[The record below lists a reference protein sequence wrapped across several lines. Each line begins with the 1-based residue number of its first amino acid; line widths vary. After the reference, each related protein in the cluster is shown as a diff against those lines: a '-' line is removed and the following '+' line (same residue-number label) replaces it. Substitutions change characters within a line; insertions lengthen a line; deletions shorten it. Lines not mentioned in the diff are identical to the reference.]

1 MAANLR
7 GETFT
12 PAQIASLAREIVT
25 YLPRTAV
32 ASLAAGKKRF
42 NNRASRKSSKYINP
56 IVVDTSVLIDGRLL
70 DIAATGF
77 IFGTLVILPSVVSE
91 LHTLSDSSDDLK
103 RARGR
108 RGLDILKALKG
119 EKKLKV
125 EIPKIEPRE
134 EAVDDKLVA
143 FAKKIGGRVMTM
155 DFNLGKVADV
165 KGVGVLNLNE
175 LINALKTAVLP
186 HEVLIVQVMSR
197 GKGKNQGVAY
207 LPDGTMVVVEEGA
220 GFIGK
225 TIKVIVLRL
234 IQTNAGKMIFAKL
247 TTNH

>member
-1 MAANLR
+1 MAAKLR

-12 PAQIASLAREIVT
+12 PAQIATLAREIAT

-42 NNRASRKSSKYINP
+42 DNRASRKKKYINP
-56 IVVDTSVLIDGRLL
+56 IIVDTSVLVDGRLL

-77 IFGTLVILPSVVSE
+77 IFGTLFILPSVVSE

-108 RGLDILKALKG
+108 RGLDILKVLKG

-125 EIPKIEPRE
+125 EIPKIEPKE
-134 EAVDDKLVA
+134 GAVDDKLVA
-143 FAKKIGGRVMTM
+143 FAKKVGGRVMTM
-155 DFNLGKVADV
+155 DFNLGKVANV

-186 HEVLIVQVMSR
+186 HEVLEVGVMSR

-220 GFIGK
+220 GFVGR
-225 TIKVIVLRL
+225 TINVVVLRV
-234 IQTNAGKMIFAKL
+234 IQTAAGKMIFAKL
-247 TTNH
+247 D

>member
-1 MAANLR
+1 MAARTR

-12 PAQIASLAREIVT
+12 PAQIASLAREIAT

-42 NNRASRKSSKYINP
+42 DSRASRKKKYINP
-56 IVVDTSVLIDGRLL
+56 IIVDTSVLVDGRLL

-77 IFGTLVILPSVVSE
+77 IFGTLFILPSVVSE
-91 LHTLSDSSDDLK
+91 LHALSDSSDDLK

-143 FAKKIGGRVMTM
+143 FAKKVGGQVMTM

-186 HEVLIVQVMSR
+186 HEVLEVGVMSR

-225 TIKVIVLRL
+225 TIKVVVLRV
-234 IQTNAGKMIFAKL
+234 IQTNAGKMIFAKIAIS
-247 TTNH
+247 H